1 MITRLTRDEALRKY
15 ENAMDNALRYAWLA
29 AKAYDYET
37 SLSPSHPAHVTTLL
51 QNLMSVRQLGQ
62 WDGDTPMI
70 GNGGLAEVLAKL
82 KANYDHLNPQ
92 TGLNNPTFET
102 SNLSLRTEAK
112 RILPGGASSDSDEK
126 WRSYLA
132 SAQIPNLNEDRDF
145 TRYCRPFADPAG
157 AAQPGFRIEFS
168 TEINSGRNF
177 FGNALSGADHA
188 FSSASFSTKIRSVG
202 VGLTGYDVASDGK
215 QKLSGTPRVYLVPA
229 GLDVLRYSDGAVPKT
244 RAWNVVNQR
253 IPAPFPINTSNLNSA
268 AYTPSINGINGSFTD
283 LVRLADLRAYPN
295 NNGALT
301 GVDPGSTD
309 TQLFGRSAWNTRWV
323 LFIPAATLGSDP
335 SVAMQRFIETV
346 TDIQLQLSTWSN
358 SGM

>member
-1 MITRLTRDEALRKY
+1 M
-15 ENAMDNALRYAWLA
+15 
-29 AKAYDYET
+29 
-37 SLSPSHPAHVTTLL
+37 L
-51 QNLMSVRQLGQ
+51 QDLMSVRQLGQ

-92 TGLNNPTFET
+92 MGLNNPTFET

-112 RILPGGASSDSDEK
+112 RILPGGVSSDSDEK

-132 SAQIPNLNEDRDF
+132 SAQIPDLNQDRDF
-145 TRYCRPFADPAG
+145 TRYCRPFADPADPAG
-157 AAQPGFRIEFS
+157 PAQPGFRIEFS

-202 VGLTGYDVASDGK
+202 IGLTGYDVASDGK

-301 GVDPGSTD
+301 GVDPSSTD

-323 LFIPAATLGSDP
+323 LFIPAATLGSDQ
-335 SVAMQRFIETV
+335 SASMQRFVETV